1 MDKLDLIKYWTET
14 SSKDYSTMMHLYES
28 SQIEHIVK
36 EYANLVMKELKVSEM
51 YLYGSYVKGTFSADS
66 DIDIAVVGEN
76 FIGDP
81 VEDMLKLM
89 RIRRK
94 VDMRIEPHPF
104 KSSDF
109 ELSNPYIQEILKTG
123 IKIL

>member
-1 MDKLDLIKYWTET
+1 MASGIIN
-14 SSKDYSTMMHLYES
+14 

-51 YLYGSYVKGTFSADS
+51 YLYGSYAKGTFSADS